1 MRFDVAIR
9 ATVCIQFSLYFTNFD
24 NSYSSL
30 SLSLLEFH
38 YTFKNDEKY
47 ITSNIMKNVFE
58 L

>member
-9 ATVCIQFSLYFTNFD
+9 ATVCIQFLLYFT

-38 YTFKNDEKY
+38 YTFKNVEKY
-47 ITSNIMKNVFE
+47 IISNIMKNVFE